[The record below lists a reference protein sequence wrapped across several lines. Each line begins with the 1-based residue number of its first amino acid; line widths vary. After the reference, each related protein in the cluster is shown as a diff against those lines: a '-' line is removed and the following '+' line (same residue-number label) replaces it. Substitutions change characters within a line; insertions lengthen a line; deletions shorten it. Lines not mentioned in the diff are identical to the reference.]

1 MNTRCRAAQIPSK
14 IRDQFILFFS
24 FGELMMKNSNPVCKR
39 SGFTLIELLVVIA
52 IIGVLVGL
60 LLPAVQQAREAARRS
75 SCGNKMKQN
84 ALGMHTYADANLS
97 FPSATNNRN
106 DKGGGTNA
114 GWSTF
119 TVHLMPF
126 LELSQVFDK
135 LDLGTV
141 NQTSGAKQTGQS
153 VSNWNALAP
162 ANQAPPIYKDQLC
175 PSNPYA
181 MSGQMLDESYHGNNN
196 KRHGGRHYDVCLGP
210 SGFPSRPPDCAKNN
224 SYCNAHP
231 NWWYANNNSVS
242 HRKSTPGIFNWSF
255 DFPCTFEYI
264 TDGTSNTFLML
275 ERRPEIAV
283 WAGMYRQQQLGVTTG
298 IRPNSSTINE
308 DPTMIK
314 NNAVRTTNS
323 GASSYHPGVFAAS
336 TADAAVHFLSD
347 TVDFEVYNYL
357 GGRMDG
363 NPRGKLP

>member
-1 MNTRCRAAQIPSK
+1 MNSLNISR
-14 IRDQFILFFS
+14 
-24 FGELMMKNSNPVCKR
+24 KR
-39 SGFTLIELLVVIA
+39 SAFTLIELLVVIA

-75 SCGNKMKQN
+75 ACGNKMKQN
-84 ALGMHTYADANLS
+84 ALAMHTYADAHKSL
-97 FPSATNNRN
+97 PTATDRKIHL
-106 DKGGGTNA
+106 KGGNKT

-119 TVHLMPF
+119 IVHLMPF
-126 LELSQVFDK
+126 IEMGTTFDK

-141 NQTSGAKQTGQS
+141 PQTSGTKQSGQS

-162 ANQAPPIYKDQLC
+162 VNQADPIYTAQFC
-175 PSNPYA
+175 PSNPFA
-181 MSGQMLDESYHGNNN
+181 FNGQMLDGSYHGNNN

-210 SGFPSRPPDCAKNN
+210 SGFPSRPPDCAANN

-231 NWWYANNNSVS
+231 NWWYSNNKPVS
-242 HRKSTPGIFNWSF
+242 EMKSTPGVFNWAF
-255 DFPCTFEYI
+255 DFPCEFKFI
-264 TDGTSNTFLML
+264 TDGLSNTFLML

-283 WAGMYRQQQLGVTTG
+283 WAGMYRQEQLGVTTG

>member
-1 MNTRCRAAQIPSK
+1 
-14 IRDQFILFFS
+14 
-24 FGELMMKNSNPVCKR
+24 MMKNPNPVCKR
-39 SGFTLIELLVVIA
+39 YGFTLIELLVVIA

-84 ALGMHTYADANLS
+84 ALAMHTYADANKSLPTATDRKKAYP
-97 FPSATNNRN
+97 FPPNPNHV
-106 DKGGGTNA
+106 NA

-126 LELSQVFDK
+126 LELSSVFDK

-141 NQTSGAKQTGQS
+141 SQTSGTKQSGQS
-153 VSNWNALAP
+153 VSNWTALAP
-162 ANQAPPIYKDQLC
+162 ANQAPPMYKDQLC

-181 MSGQMLDESYHGNNN
+181 MSGQMVDESYHGNNN

-210 SGFPSRPPDCAKNN
+210 SGFPSRPPDCAQNN

-231 NWWYANNNSVS
+231 NWWYANNKPVTD
-242 HRKSTPGIFNWSF
+242 RKSTPGIFNWAF
-255 DFPCTFEYI
+255 DFPCTFEYV
-264 TDGTSNTFLML
+264 TDGLSNTFLML

-283 WAGMYRQQQLGVTTG
+283 WAGMYRQEQLGVTTG

-314 NNAVRTTNS
+314 NNSVRTTNS
-323 GASSYHPGVFAAS
+323 GASSYHPNVFAAS

-363 NPRGKLP
+363 NALGKLP